1 MPPPAELHGGYLALV
16 RTLGRR
22 IAELHRALALTT
34 GDAAFDSEPV
44 DSREV
49 ANWSRQARDEAVTA
63 LDLLAKRRTSLP
75 DAAQRDVDAVIARR
89 AELLRRIES
98 AGGRERM
105 GRKSRIHGDLHLAQ
119 VLLKENDFVI
129 IDFEGEPQKTIDE
142 RRAKH
147 SPLKDVAGMLRSF
160 NYAMHVAVDQAS
172 VNRPETRD
180 ALEAH
185 GRAWEAEVRKAFID
199 AYRQS
204 MDFDASY
211 GSAES
216 AQAML
221 DMFTLEKACYELR
234 YELGNRPDWVHVALR
249 GVLESL
255 SPPAAAAVEEPAL
268 AATGK

>member
-1 MPPPAELHGGYLALV
+1 
-16 RTLGRR
+16 
-22 IAELHRALALTT
+22 LTS
-34 GDAAFDSEPV
+34 GDPAFDPEPI

-49 ANWSRQARDEAVTA
+49 ANWSRQARHEAVTA
-63 LDLLAKRRTSLP
+63 FDLLAKRRASLP
-75 DAAQRDVDAVIARR
+75 ESAQRDVDAVIGRR
-89 AELLRRIES
+89 AEVLRRIDA
-98 AGGRERM
+98 AGARDRL

-172 VNRPETRD
+172 VNRPETRG

-185 GRAWEAEVRKAFID
+185 GRAWEAEVRKAFLDAYYKSVDID
-199 AYRQS
+199 A
-204 MDFDASY
+204 AY

-216 AQAML
+216 AQGML

-234 YELGNRPDWVHVALR
+234 YELSNRPDWVHVPLR

-255 SPPAAAAVEEPAL
+255 SPPAAAAVEEAAL